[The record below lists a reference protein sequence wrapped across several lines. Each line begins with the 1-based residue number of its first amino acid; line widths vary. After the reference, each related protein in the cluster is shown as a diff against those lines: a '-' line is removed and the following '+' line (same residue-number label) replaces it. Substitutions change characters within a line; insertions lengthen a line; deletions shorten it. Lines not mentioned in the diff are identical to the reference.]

1 MYILYTTFVE
11 ILELQKY
18 QLNFILSSLF
28 NLDFNSMMENE
39 ELPEL
44 QQESVMIGLI
54 FGLMIAGISF
64 MLWSE

>member
-1 MYILYTTFVE
+1 
-11 ILELQKY
+11 
-18 QLNFILSSLF
+18 
-28 NLDFNSMMENE
+28 MMENE